1 MKRSTDRILT
11 THTGSLP
18 RPMDLSV
25 MLEEFDLGEMPDRTK
40 FENRVRDAVAEVVK
54 IQVDAGVDVVSDGEQ
69 GKVGYSTYVRHRL
82 TGFEGEGS
90 ATTQSDWADFHEAIA
105 RLPRP
110 STVSRP
116 ACDGPIDWK
125 GRKAV
130 QNAISN
136 FKAAV
141 SASPPTEAF
150 MTAASPGVIAH
161 FLLNQYF
168 PTREAYLAQLADVM
182 KQEYNAIHQAGFL
195 FQIDCPDL
203 VLARHLMF
211 SDISNQDFV
220 KIAEANV
227 EVLNHALSDIPLDDV
242 RMHLCW
248 GNYEGPHH
256 RDIPMEEI
264 VGTVLKARPQAFSFE
279 AANRRHEH
287 EWEVFKNVKL
297 PDGKIIIPGVL
308 DSTTSYIELPKL
320 IAQRIVRYAELV
332 GKENVIAGSDCG
344 FGTFAR
350 ANYQVEPEVVWAK
363 LKTMSEGARLASEQ
377 LWG

>member
-82 TGFEGEGS
+82 TGFEGEDS
-90 ATTQSDWADFHEAIA
+90 ATSRSDWADFHEAIA

-110 STVSRP
+110 STVTRP
-116 ACDGPIDWK
+116 ACDNPINWK
-125 GRKAV
+125 DREAV
-130 QNAISN
+130 QNDISN

-195 FQIDCPDL
+195 LQIDCPDL
-203 VLARHLMF
+203 AMARHLMF

-220 KIAEANV
+220 KIA
-227 EVLNHALSDIPLDDV
+227 
-242 RMHLCW
+242 
-248 GNYEGPHH
+248 
-256 RDIPMEEI
+256 
-264 VGTVLKARPQAFSFE
+264 
-279 AANRRHEH
+279 
-287 EWEVFKNVKL
+287 
-297 PDGKIIIPGVL
+297 
-308 DSTTSYIELPKL
+308 
-320 IAQRIVRYAELV
+320 
-332 GKENVIAGSDCG
+332 
-344 FGTFAR
+344 
-350 ANYQVEPEVVWAK
+350 
-363 LKTMSEGARLASEQ
+363 
-377 LWG
+377 